1 VGIVVENGCLGF
13 LVEGGEWSG
22 GVGGGGC
29 GGDCGGSDGGREFNG
44 TKGSWRILLL
54 LLRKIKGLWEWDPS
68 KEMVNKKDK
77 NKNKVCILL
86 LFFARVWWS
95 ERGFKR
101 ENGRSGSGRSRLLA
115 ELLVA

>member
-1 VGIVVENGCLGF
+1 VENGCLVF

-29 GGDCGGSDGGREFNG
+29 GGSDGGREFNG
-44 TKGSWRILLL
+44 IKGSWRILLL
-54 LLRKIKGLWEWDPS
+54 LLRKIKGFDLKEASLWEWDPS
-68 KEMVNKKDK
+68 KKMVNKKDK

-86 LFFARVWWS
+86 LFFARVWWG
-95 ERGFKR
+95 ERGFKK
-101 ENGRSGSGRSRLLA
+101 ENGRSGNGSRLLE